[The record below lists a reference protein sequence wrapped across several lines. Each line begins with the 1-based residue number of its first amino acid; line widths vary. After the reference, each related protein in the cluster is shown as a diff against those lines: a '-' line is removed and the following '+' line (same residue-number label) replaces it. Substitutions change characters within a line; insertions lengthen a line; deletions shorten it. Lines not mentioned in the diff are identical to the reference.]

1 MAKKSKAIIPITTK
15 PQTNTEDAVA
25 LVKKTDATKF
35 ANILGLHCFEE
46 VKEKILMGHTVE
58 EVRRFIQEDRHE
70 LCEFNKSQIELNLLR
85 FRNSLPVQDFINA
98 PPMRIREAIATMTR
112 GSDEL
117 EELDKLY
124 LLQLFRINI
133 DVATEERI
141 NKLFSTTNAEIRLA
155 ADILGKKAAI
165 KAAMGDKLTN
175 TPELTT
181 TLQYTTTT
189 EGDKITEE
197 RRIQIGMLAKKMVDY
212 VGNLPIKEEV
222 DSNIIDEDGGKTN
235 AE

>member
-1 MAKKSKAIIPITTK
+1 MAKKSKAIIPIK
-15 PQTNTEDAVA
+15 PNPQTTAEDSVA

-35 ANILGLHCFEE
+35 ANIIGLNCFAE
-46 VKEKILMGHTVE
+46 VKEKILMGQTVE

-70 LCEFNKSQIELNLLR
+70 LLEFNKTQIELNLLR

-133 DVATEERI
+133 DVTTEERI
-141 NKLFSTTNAEIRLA
+141 NKLFNTTNAEIRLA
-155 ADILGKKAAI
+155 ADILSKKAAI
-165 KAAMGDKLTN
+165 KAAMGDKLN
-175 TPELTT
+175 GTPELTA
-181 TLQYTTTT
+181 TLQYTSTT
-189 EGDKITEE
+189 EGDKITED
-197 RRIQIGMLAKKMVDY
+197 RRIQIGMLAKKMVDF
-212 VGNLPIKEEV
+212 VEKMPITNV
-222 DSNIIDEDGGKTN
+222 IDTNIIDEDGGKTN